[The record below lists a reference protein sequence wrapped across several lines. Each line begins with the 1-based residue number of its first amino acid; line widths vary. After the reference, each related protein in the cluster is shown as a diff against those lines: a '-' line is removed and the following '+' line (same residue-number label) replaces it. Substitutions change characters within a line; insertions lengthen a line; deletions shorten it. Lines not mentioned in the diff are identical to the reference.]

1 MRAGPRFGNLLGAA
15 AAFTNGLPNFSTGD
29 SGAASIPEDMQSLQ
43 SLLSRLRELRI
54 QLEQPSAYVSLAF
67 VASQKAE
74 IERDIAVLEDLIR
87 DFGSDRDG
95 REEAAA

>member
-1 MRAGPRFGNLLGAA
+1 
-15 AAFTNGLPNFSTGD
+15 
-29 SGAASIPEDMQSLQ
+29 MQSLQ

>member
-1 MRAGPRFGNLLGAA
+1 
-15 AAFTNGLPNFSTGD
+15 
-29 SGAASIPEDMQSLQ
+29 MQSLQ

-54 QLEQPSAYVSLAF
+54 QLEQPSAYVSVAF

-87 DFGSDRDG
+87 DFRSAAEGT
-95 REEAAA
+95 EEAA

>member
-1 MRAGPRFGNLLGAA
+1 
-15 AAFTNGLPNFSTGD
+15 
-29 SGAASIPEDMQSLQ
+29 MQSLQ
-43 SLLSRLRELRI
+43 SLLTRLRELRI

-87 DFGSDRDG
+87 DFGSARE
-95 REEAAA
+95 RQEEAAA